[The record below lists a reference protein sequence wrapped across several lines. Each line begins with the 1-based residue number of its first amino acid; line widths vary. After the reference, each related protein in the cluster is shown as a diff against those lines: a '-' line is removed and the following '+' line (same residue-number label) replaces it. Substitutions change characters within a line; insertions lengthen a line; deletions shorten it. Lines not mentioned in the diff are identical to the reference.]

1 MQTFTDKTVNSST
14 TTQPFLLVSNVAKEY
29 PSPEGV
35 YTVLDGVKLQ
45 VNEGEF
51 VCIIGHSGCGK
62 STLLNMVAGFSSPS
76 RGQVLLQD
84 KEVKEP
90 GPDRMMVFQ
99 NYSLLPWKTAFEN
112 VYIGVN
118 SVYPEKSQAEK
129 VKIVEENLSLVGLTE
144 AAQKKPPQL
153 SGGMKQRVAIARAL
167 AIRPQVLILDEPFGA
182 WMRSPKRNYRKNC

>member
-35 YTVLDGVKLQ
+35 YTVLDGVELQ

-112 VYIGVN
+112 VYIGVS
-118 SVYPEKSQAEK
+118 SVYPQKSHAEK

-167 AIRPQVLILDEPFGA
+167 AIRPQVLILDEPFG
-182 WMRSPKRNYRKNC
+182 P